1 MRTVKPYHKFMLK
14 SECPLPP
21 KSSSHIAWRLR
32 LNQCLSYCTWIYS
45 RDSIL
50 RFFRFDKALPNDLYT
65 GRRAM
70 PFQDTSFPGTSI
82 GAMEANVVQQLTA
95 HLRQATAAQHWLLW
109 PQCSSLFI
117 SLLFSFF
124 FFEFFLLLSYVL
136 LSFFLSFFYVTL
148 FFFLSY
154 FSF

>member
-1 MRTVKPYHKFMLK
+1 MRTVKPYHKFKLK

-70 PFQDTSFPGTSI
+70 PFQDTSFHSYFPFF
-82 GAMEANVVQQLTA
+82 
-95 HLRQATAAQHWLLW
+95 
-109 PQCSSLFI
+109 SL
-117 SLLFSFF
+117 SSFF
-124 FFEFFLLLSYVL
+124 FFRMF
-136 LSFFLSFFYVTL
+136 FFLSFFLLCYSLFLSFLL
-148 FFFLSY
+148 FFLIFFLFDPSIRQDRIFCWETIRKSLMPSQPRY
-154 FSF
+154 FLMTTTSS